1 MGDKSTKSQKLYMV
15 LSGYVDLHVNCIIP
29 PYISSQNGYLNFYRI
44 RFSNY
49 LPHSISDMQM
59 NVPWGACMRVFQN
72 CCLNFEET
80 TRNTINNERR
90 TVQVNCFYWP
100 LTYQFYAFIFMKAL
114 CHVPAWVFH
123 TFSSCDFV
131 YYYFHY
137 NIS

>member
-1 MGDKSTKSQKLYMV
+1 MV
-15 LSGYVDLHVNCIIP
+15 LSGYVDLHVKCIIP

-80 TRNTINNERR
+80 THNTINNKRQVRVR
-90 TVQVNCFYWP
+90 TVQVNCFL
-100 LTYQFYAFIFMKAL
+100 LTINVSVL
-114 CHVPAWVFH
+114 CF
-123 TFSSCDFV
+123 
-131 YYYFHY
+131 YFHE
-137 NIS
+137 NITSRSCLSVPHVFFLRLCLLLFLLQHFLTGR